1 MKKLLLLLAATTMA
15 LGATATTGKH
25 VLQTKINLN
34 SEKVLSAR
42 QAVKLDSKLEANPLR
57 AKSVVT
63 PEGTS
68 ADYGFSS
75 YNFKYKKVEARF
87 SEDGTKVYFDNM
99 FPDTYE
105 NGEAWVQG
113 NISTDGTSVV
123 FPADLYIGELTDYNT
138 GETFSVAPIEIL
150 VDAALNVTGYQ
161 ELVFVKEGDKIY
173 IDDDLSNPSR
183 YIGLGAFKADGAFD
197 GLFDYDR
204 AIAYE
209 PYDESKVPALVQLP
223 EGAEPA
229 EFIYTSYDE
238 DTIQYKEKKLVY
250 VDGNDVYM
258 SGLCV
263 GLDTDAWVKGTK
275 DGNTVTFP
283 SGQYVGQID
292 LSFFGVYDL
301 YFTGCSTDGSV
312 DDDGYPLYNILD
324 SYTLTYDPETNV
336 YTNSDLSVFTSAITD
351 DYMLWY
357 TRSGFVIE
365 PYAGA
370 VPAVPADPY
379 NLAIEDY
386 VEDFGQYR
394 FTYVLPVEDVNG
406 NFIDPECLSYYIYVD
421 GEIYTLTPE
430 LFIYQTEPELTLLP
444 YDYSDGYDVSPGS
457 IYMSELLFTT
467 YGIQSVYTV
476 DGETNYSNVVSVD
489 LEGNVTVEPAPQNLV
504 GIDNV
509 SVKQISSV
517 GIYDAE
523 GRKLDA
529 PQKGV
534 NIVKMVAADGSV
546 KVVKMYK
553 K

>member
-1 MKKLLLLLAATTMA
+1 MKKLLLLVAAATLT

-34 SEKVLSAR
+34 SEKVVSAR
-42 QAVKLDSKLEANPLR
+42 QAVKFDSKLEANLLR
-57 AKSVVT
+57 TKSVVT

-75 YNFKYKKVEARF
+75 YNFKYQKVEARF

-123 FPADLYIGELTDYNT
+123 FPADLYIGELTDSDT

-150 VDAALNVTGYQ
+150 VDAAGKVTGYQ
-161 ELVFVKEGDKIY
+161 ELVFVKEGDKIH

-197 GLFDYDR
+197 GIFDYDL

-209 PYDESKVPALVQLP
+209 PYDESLLPALVQLP

-283 SGQYVGQID
+283 SGQYVGQVD

-312 DDDGYPLYNILD
+312 DADGYPLYNILD

-365 PYAGA
+365 PYAGS

-386 VEDFGQYR
+386 LSYFNQYR
-394 FTYVLPVEDVNG
+394 FTYVLPTEDVNG
-406 NFIDPECLSYYIYVD
+406 NFIDPEYLSYYIYVD

-476 DGETNYSNVVSVD
+476 DGVTNYSNVVSVD
-489 LEGNVTVEPAPQNLV
+489 LEGNVYTDPAPQGVNGLN
-504 GIDNV
+504 NV
-509 SVKQISSV
+509 PVKRITSM

-529 PQKGV
+529 PKQGV

-546 KVVKMYK
+546 KVVKMFK